1 VVLAGLALLGTH
13 SNRSVVVAVEVQERS
28 KPSFLQEKELRVAQ
42 ALTVGVLVV
51 GTTQMVGM
59 EQPTLVEVAV
69 AQPVLVTVTEVQ
81 ES

>member
-1 VVLAGLALLGTH
+1 
-13 SNRSVVVAVEVQERS
+13 
-28 KPSFLQEKELRVAQ
+28 
-42 ALTVGVLVV
+42 V